1 MLRINE
7 IMTRD
12 VATVS
17 PETTLREAMELLARV
32 HVSGAPVVSG
42 HAVLGVVTDA
52 DLLAFAASLRGVPT
66 QREDGEEW
74 SEWNERDALDA
85 ISDDS
90 LPDGA
95 FFSELWDDA
104 GADTSAR
111 FDSDESPE
119 WNTLEEHV
127 VSEVMTRAL
136 WTLPSSASA
145 REAAELMR
153 EHAIHR
159 VLVVDEGVLVGIVS
173 SLDIAKAAADDR
185 FTKRT
190 YVFNRD

>member
-17 PETTLREAMELLARV
+17 PETTLREAMELLARE

-74 SEWNERDALDA
+74 SEWNERDALDT

-95 FFSELWDDA
+95 FFSEMWDDA
-104 GADTSAR
+104 GADTGAR
-111 FDSDESPE
+111 FDSEQSPE

-153 EHAIHR
+153 EHVIHR